1 MAKRRKLK
9 KQVYFVLIGI
19 VLFIGLIIFGI
30 NRYNLYKYH
39 QTNEYKL
46 LEIGYSEEEVNE
58 ILKFDEDTITY
69 FLNNEKN
76 TKIIDLL
83 NEEYYLDKNF
93 DKYISYMNEYHD
105 LSTTEVVR
113 NINIHLDKDFYEET
127 YPADTSLDTSIL
139 VNKYYYLSEDFA
151 PTDLVTVSQ
160 TYSWGEAGSKRVREV
175 VYSAFLDMWN
185 AANSE
190 GYYLMI
196 NSSYRTY
203 QDQESVY
210 NNYRNTSGQTYAD
223 SIAARPG
230 FSEHQTGL
238 VIDMTSKTAPSGSE
252 FAASDEYKWLKEH
265 AYEFGFI
272 ERYPEGKTYITGY
285 SPESW
290 HWRYVG
296 VEAATTMQKEGITYD
311 EYYAFYIEK

>member
-19 VLFIGLIIFGI
+19 VFFIGLFIFGI
-30 NRYNLYKYH
+30 NKYNLYKYH

-46 LEIGYSEEEVNE
+46 LEIGYKAEEVE
-58 ILKFDEDTITY
+58 KILKFNQDTITY

-93 DKYISYMNEYHD
+93 DKYISYMNEFSD
-105 LSTTEVVR
+105 LSTKEVVR

-127 YPADTSLDTSIL
+127 YEADITLDTSIL
-139 VNKYYYLSEDFA
+139 VNKYYYLKKDFA
-151 PTDLVTVSQ
+151 PDDLVTISQ
-160 TYSWGEAGSKRVREV
+160 TYSWGESGSQKVRKI
-175 VYSAFLDMWN
+175 VYEAFLDMWN
-185 AANSE
+185 SANSE
-190 GYYLMI
+190 GYYLMV

-223 SIAARPG
+223 SIASRPG
-230 FSEHQTGL
+230 YSEHQTGL
-238 VIDMTSKTAPSGSE
+238 AIDIFSKTNTSSATFKDSAE
-252 FAASDEYKWLKEH
+252 AKWLKENAH
-265 AYEFGFI
+265 KFGFI
-272 ERYPEGKTYITGY
+272 LRYPEDKENITGTTY
-285 SPESW
+285 EAW
-290 HWRYVG
+290 HYRYVG
-296 VEAATTMQKEGITYD
+296 KDIATYIHEHDITFD
-311 EYYAFYIEK
+311 EYYAYFLEK

>member
-30 NRYNLYKYH
+30 NKYNLYKYH

-46 LEIGYSEEEVNE
+46 LEIGYSKEEVDK
-58 ILKFDEDTITY
+58 ILKFDDKIDY

-93 DKYISYMNEYHD
+93 DKYISYMNEFSD
-105 LSTTEVVR
+105 LSTKEIIR
-113 NINIHLDKDFYEET
+113 NINIHIDKDFYEET
-127 YPADTSLDTSIL
+127 YEANTSLDTSIL
-139 VNKYYYLSEDFA
+139 VNKYYYLKKDFA
-151 PTDLVTVSQ
+151 PDDLVTISQ
-160 TYSWGEAGSKRVREV
+160 TYSWGESGSQKVRKI
-175 VYSAFLDMWN
+175 VYEAFLDMWN

-190 GYYLMI
+190 GYYLMV

-210 NNYRNTSGQTYAD
+210 NNYRNTSGQNYAD

-230 FSEHQTGL
+230 YSEHQTGL
-238 VIDMTSKTAPSGSE
+238 AIDIFSKTKTNKNTFKDSSE
-252 FAASDEYKWLKEH
+252 AKWLKEN
-265 AYEFGFI
+265 AYKFGFI
-272 ERYPEGKTYITGY
+272 LRYPENKENITGTTY
-285 SPESW
+285 EAW
-290 HWRYVG
+290 HYRYVG
-296 VEAATTMQKEGITYD
+296 KDIATYIHEHDITFD
-311 EYYAFYIEK
+311 EYYAYFLEK

>member
-46 LEIGYSEEEVNE
+46 IEIGYSNDEVQK
-58 ILKFDEDTITY
+58 ILEFDEEKINY
-69 FLNNEKN
+69 FLNNTKN

-83 NEEYYLDKNF
+83 NETYYLDKNF
-93 DKYISYMNEYHD
+93 DKYISYMNEHSN
-105 LSTTEVVR
+105 LSTTDVIR

-127 YPADTSLDTSIL
+127 YPTDTKLDTSML
-139 VNKYYYLSEDFA
+139 VNKYYYLSEDYV
-151 PTDLVTVSQ
+151 PDDLVTVSQ
-160 TYSWGEAGSKRVREV
+160 TYSWGEAGSQRVREI
-175 VYSAFLDMWN
+175 VYNAFLDMWN
-185 AANSE
+185 VANDA

-230 FSEHQTGL
+230 YSEHQTGL
-238 VIDMTSKTAPSGSE
+238 AIDIFSRTNTSSATFASSE
-252 FAASDEYKWLKEH
+252 EASWLKEN
-265 AYEFGFI
+265 AYKFGFI
-272 ERYPEGKTYITGY
+272 LRYPEGKEDITGTTY
-285 SPESW
+285 EAW
-290 HWRYVG
+290 HYRYVG
-296 VEAATTMQKEGITYD
+296 VDIATYIYEHDITFD
-311 EYYAFYIEK
+311 EYYAYFLE

>member
-93 DKYISYMNEYHD
+93 DK
-105 LSTTEVVR
+105 
-113 NINIHLDKDFYEET
+113 
-127 YPADTSLDTSIL
+127 SLI
-139 VNKYYYLSEDFA
+139 
-151 PTDLVTVSQ
+151 
-160 TYSWGEAGSKRVREV
+160 
-175 VYSAFLDMWN
+175 
-185 AANSE
+185 
-190 GYYLMI
+190 
-196 NSSYRTY
+196 
-203 QDQESVY
+203 
-210 NNYRNTSGQTYAD
+210 
-223 SIAARPG
+223 
-230 FSEHQTGL
+230 
-238 VIDMTSKTAPSGSE
+238 
-252 FAASDEYKWLKEH
+252 
-265 AYEFGFI
+265 
-272 ERYPEGKTYITGY
+272 
-285 SPESW
+285 
-290 HWRYVG
+290 
-296 VEAATTMQKEGITYD
+296 
-311 EYYAFYIEK
+311 

>member
-93 DKYISYMNEYHD
+93 DKYISYMNEYPD

-151 PTDLVTVSQ
+151 PNDLVTVSQ

-203 QDQESVY
+203 QDQVSVY
-210 NNYRNTSGQTYAD
+210 NNYRNTSGEAYAD

-238 VIDMTSKTAPSGSE
+238 AIDIFSRTNTSSATFKDSAE
-252 FAASDEYKWLKEH
+252 AAWLKENAH
-265 AYEFGFI
+265 KFGFI
-272 ERYPEGKTYITGY
+272 LRYPEGKEDITGTTY
-285 SPESW
+285 EAW
-290 HWRYVG
+290 HYRYVG
-296 VEAATTMQKEGITYD
+296 VDIAKYIYEHDITFD
-311 EYYAFYIEK
+311 EYYAYFLE

>member
-30 NRYNLYKYH
+30 NKYNLYKYH
-39 QTNEYKL
+39 QTSEYKL
-46 LEIGYSEEEVNE
+46 LEIGYKAEEVE
-58 ILKFDEDTITY
+58 KILKFNQDTITY

-93 DKYISYMNEYHD
+93 DKYISYMNEFSD
-105 LSTTEVVR
+105 LSTKEVVR
-113 NINIHLDKDFYEET
+113 DINIHLDKDFYEET

-139 VNKYYYLSEDFA
+139 VNKYYYLKKDFA
-151 PTDLVTVSQ
+151 PDDLVTISQ
-160 TYSWGEAGSKRVREV
+160 TYSWGESGSQKVRKI
-175 VYSAFLDMWN
+175 VYEAFLDMWN
-185 AANSE
+185 SANSE
-190 GYYLMI
+190 GYYLMV

-223 SIAARPG
+223 SIASRPG
-230 FSEHQTGL
+230 YSEHQTGL
-238 VIDMTSKTAPSGSE
+238 AIDIFSKTNTSSATFKDSAE
-252 FAASDEYKWLKEH
+252 AKWLKENAH
-265 AYEFGFI
+265 KFGFI
-272 ERYPEGKTYITGY
+272 LRYPEGKEDITGTTY
-285 SPESW
+285 EAW
-290 HWRYVG
+290 HYRYVG
-296 VEAATTMQKEGITYD
+296 VDIAKYIYEHDITFD
-311 EYYAFYIEK
+311 EYYAYFLE